1 MCCVKSL
8 QTKMASGE
16 LLAVTPSVGGTAM
29 LDHLTLEEGS
39 TDHVTPSERRS
50 HWWRSAAVITG
61 EIMGTGVLSLPN
73 ACARLGWVMGMS
85 SSVLFGCTALYSGRL
100 LSVCKNR
107 LYPHATSFSD
117 LAHATGGPRFALVTR
132 GALMTG
138 WAMILPYYIV
148 AAASALAAAFPDAE
162 LCYWQ
167 WSLVTMVFMAPVLQ
181 LRSLHALSLLSG
193 LSTAAI
199 VIVLF
204 ALVPALVASRS
215 PTPQTQLSVPSGQ
228 PFFKTY
234 GALGS
239 FIFAYQGQSIFLE
252 IMREMRQP
260 DHFPRALLSANG
272 LMMACYTIISAVAYG
287 THGASVA
294 AFLPDALGEGWVR
307 SVVGVLL
314 AFHTAV
320 SYLLT
325 GQPLHRN
332 VHLLLFP
339 SSSAASAARGGRAA
353 RHWAIITLTFLAAS
367 FVIANAV
374 PFFSDFQ
381 DLLGNLIGA
390 STVFGWPAFFYLRGM
405 RLRGHPIPQIDVA
418 VCGVYLLVCV
428 PAFTLLGTANSVLHI
443 VHDWQ
448 QSSAPPFECRP

>member
-1 MCCVKSL
+1 
-8 QTKMASGE
+8 
-16 LLAVTPSVGGTAM
+16 
-29 LDHLTLEEGS
+29 
-39 TDHVTPSERRS
+39 
-50 HWWRSAAVITG
+50 
-61 EIMGTGVLSLPN
+61 
-73 ACARLGWVMGMS
+73 
-85 SSVLFGCTALYSGRL
+85 
-100 LSVCKNR
+100 
-107 LYPHATSFSD
+107 
-117 LAHATGGPRFALVTR
+117 
-132 GALMTG
+132 MTG

-148 AAASALAAAFPDAE
+148 AAASALAAAVPDAE

-339 SSSAASAARGGRAA
+339 A
-353 RHWAIITLTFLAAS
+353 
-367 FVIANAV
+367 
-374 PFFSDFQ
+374 
-381 DLLGNLIGA
+381 
-390 STVFGWPAFFYLRGM
+390 
-405 RLRGHPIPQIDVA
+405 
-418 VCGVYLLVCV
+418 
-428 PAFTLLGTANSVLHI
+428 
-443 VHDWQ
+443 
-448 QSSAPPFECRP
+448 SAPPPRRAADARRGTGRSSRSPSSPPRLSSRTPSPFSATFRTSSAT